1 MAKRAFLMGSQHRL
15 RMARAM
21 ERREKP
27 RKEIEDSRADSDGR
41 TACGTIRWLVRRL
54 GTPVSLGAGE
64 PRTRP
69 TSRLARDQG
78 CAAARF
84 LRRSIRSEPP
94 WASSPHARRAWRSP
108 RREQQTDGGPC
119 HACQPR
125 IKRGTRQQVSRR
137 AQRAAYC
144 ASRRAD
150 VGTNCDRLCVKRNK
164 STSLRATGQSPP
176 RTPLRHNR
184 PLQATGRGT
193 LMDCSCLCA
202 GSPTS
207 TVKVQARR
215 RFALFSQSS
224 TPSPSPLS
232 PTRARVPARRIGRV
246 APRGDAADLM
256 LPLRAAMLPR
266 RGAV

>member
-1 MAKRAFLMGSQHRL
+1 MAGPL
-15 RMARAM
+15 ARH
-21 ERREKP
+21 P
-27 RKEIEDSRADSDGR
+27 
-41 TACGTIRWLVRRL
+41 CLVA
-54 GTPVSLGAGE
+54 GGAGE

-125 IKRGTRQQVSRR
+125 IKRGTRRQG
-137 AQRAAYC
+137 ATQRAAYC

-164 STSLRATGQSPP
+164 STRLRATGRSSP